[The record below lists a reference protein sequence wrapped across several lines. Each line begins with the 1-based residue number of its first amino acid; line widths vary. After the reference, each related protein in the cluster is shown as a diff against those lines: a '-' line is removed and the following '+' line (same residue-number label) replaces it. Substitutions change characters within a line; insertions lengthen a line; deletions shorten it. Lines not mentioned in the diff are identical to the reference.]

1 VGDHP
6 PPATAAVE
14 AAAKLSKRGGIPP
27 LEEVEMSYTSC
38 ANRPPTA
45 RGLGPSVRDLM
56 STDVV
61 TVSPDLSL
69 RSAAELFAAR
79 HLGGAPVMAGARMV
93 GVISTSDIL
102 AFESST
108 PAAAAIR
115 ERAEREPG
123 PSEEWQ
129 EGDDSPSAFFTDL
142 WADDDANVLRCIE
155 AAGSPEWDPL
165 AEHTVADAMSRWVV
179 SVASETSVVTA
190 ARLMTNSRIHRV
202 VVLDGDRLCG
212 VLSTLDLARA
222 VGQGRV

>member
-1 VGDHP
+1 
-6 PPATAAVE
+6 
-14 AAAKLSKRGGIPP
+14 
-27 LEEVEMSYTSC
+27 
-38 ANRPPTA
+38 
-45 RGLGPSVRDLM
+45 M
-56 STDVV
+56 STDVI

-69 RSAAELFAAR
+69 RSAADLFAAR
-79 HLGGAPVMAGARMV
+79 HLGGAPVMAGSRVV

-102 AFESST
+102 AFEAST
-108 PAAAAIR
+108 PDAAAAIR

-123 PSEEWQ
+123 SSEEWR
-129 EGDDSPSAFFTDL
+129 EGDDPPSAFFTEL
-142 WADDDANVLRCIE
+142 WRDDDADVLRCVE

-179 SVASETSVVTA
+179 SVAPETSVVTA
-190 ARLMTNSRIHRV
+190 ARLMTSSRIHRV

>member
-6 PPATAAVE
+6 PAAAAAVE
-14 AAAKLSKRGGIPP
+14 AAVELNSIAG
-27 LEEVEMSYTSC
+27 EVTMNYSSC
-38 ANRPPTA
+38 ADQPPMA
-45 RGLGPSVRDLM
+45 CGVGPSVRDLM

-61 TVSPDLSL
+61 TVAPDLSL

-79 HLGGAPVMAGARMV
+79 HLGGAPVMAGSRVV

-102 AFESST
+102 AFEAST
-108 PAAAAIR
+108 PDAAAAMR

-123 PSEEWQ
+123 PSEEWR
-129 EGDDSPSAFFTDL
+129 EGNDPPSAFFTNL
-142 WADDDANVLRCIE
+142 WMDADGDVLRCVE

-179 SVASETSVVTA
+179 SVAPETSVVTA
-190 ARLMTNSRIHRV
+190 ARLMTNSGIHRV
-202 VVLDGDRLCG
+202 VVLDRDRLCG
-212 VLSTLDLARA
+212 VLSTLDLVRA

>member
-1 VGDHP
+1 MNH
-6 PPATAAVE
+6 
-14 AAAKLSKRGGIPP
+14 
-27 LEEVEMSYTSC
+27 TSC
-38 ANRPPTA
+38 AGQPPTA
-45 RGLGPSVRDLM
+45 CGLGPSVRDLM

-79 HLGGAPVMAGARMV
+79 HLAGAPVMAGSRVV

-102 AFESST
+102 AFEAST
-108 PAAAAIR
+108 AAAAMR

-123 PSEEWQ
+123 PSEAWRE
-129 EGDDSPSAFFTDL
+129 ENDPPSAFFTEL
-142 WADDDANVLRCIE
+142 WMDADADVPRCVE

-179 SVASETSVVTA
+179 SVAPETSVVTA
-190 ARLMTNSRIHRV
+190 ARLMTSSGIHRV
-202 VVLDGDRLCG
+202 VVLDRDRLCG
-212 VLSTLDLARA
+212 VLSTLDLVRV

>member
-1 VGDHP
+1 
-6 PPATAAVE
+6 
-14 AAAKLSKRGGIPP
+14 
-27 LEEVEMSYTSC
+27 MSHTSC
-38 ANRPPTA
+38 ADRPPTA

-69 RSAAELFAAR
+69 RSAAELFAVR
-79 HLGGAPVMAGARMV
+79 HLGGAPVMAGSRVV

-102 AFESST
+102 AFEAST
-108 PAAAAIR
+108 PDAAAAIH
-115 ERAEREPG
+115 ERAEREPE
-123 PSEEWQ
+123 PTEEWR
-129 EGDDSPSAFFTDL
+129 EGGESPSAFFTNL
-142 WADDDANVLRCIE
+142 WTDDDADVLRCIE
-155 AAGSPEWDPL
+155 ATGSPEWDPL

-179 SVASETSVVTA
+179 SVAPEASVVTA

-212 VLSTLDLARA
+212 VLSTLDLVRA